1 MKTQSQ
7 NTGELQELRV
17 AIEKDVVD
25 SFERMSIASG
35 MPVADLVVIA
45 LKRYRSGHSDWDV
58 KPAAKD

>member
-35 MPVADLVVIA
+35 MPLAELVVIA

-58 KPAAKD
+58 KPAIKD